1 MFFQNS
7 QEDLYKYSE
16 KMQRGIGMQ
25 RKITVTYYITEFMTI
40 LLYIKL
46 NLIYENEIHWHW

>member
-46 NLIYENEIHWHW
+46 NLIYENEIQWHW